1 MNKARTHPAPVRLFK
16 WLAFVALAVVFGP
29 LYLVVTMAALMLTFG
44 AGRVLKKL
52 GRWWFTASERM
63 SVSPQ

>member
-1 MNKARTHPAPVRLFK
+1 
-16 WLAFVALAVVFGP
+16 
-29 LYLVVTMAALMLTFG
+29 MAALMLTFG
-44 AGRVLKKL
+44 AGRVLRKL